1 MDFCNNIDSVFEDT
15 ADPEKVLQNTKF
27 NSEAT
32 LSLEEKELLTGAI
45 RDLRKQVADNRILL
59 KPSFMDFDRAKSC
72 YISA

>member
-45 RDLRKQVADNRILL
+45 RDLRK
-59 KPSFMDFDRAKSC
+59 
-72 YISA
+72 